1 MSEIKLYDVLISY
14 PIKVGAESKEHVKEI
29 LMANE
34 LLRNAADL
42 TLKIT
47 ETKDE
52 QTWIN
57 YSWRYMWRWSFSS

>member
-1 MSEIKLYDVLISY
+1 MSEIKTYNVLISY

-42 TLKIT
+42 TLQIT
-47 ETKDE
+47 EIKE
-52 QTWIN
+52 
-57 YSWRYMWRWSFSS
+57 SE

>member
-1 MSEIKLYDVLISY
+1 MSEIKIYDVLISY
-14 PIKVGAESKEHVKEI
+14 PIRVGAESKNHVKEI

-47 ETKDE
+47 EVKDG
-52 QTWIN
+52 
-57 YSWRYMWRWSFSS
+57 

>member
-1 MSEIKLYDVLISY
+1 MNEIKMYDVLISY

-47 ETKDE
+47 EVNDDKE
-52 QTWIN
+52 IKIIN
-57 YSWRYMWRWSFSS
+57 S